1 MTILNFPF
9 SLLTSYIFSFNERA
23 MEEAQTFMIKLL
35 PPRRKSVTH
44 QQAYERMHR
53 FLTFATRDDI
63 DEALHGIRP
72 HKRVRWLVNKFEE
85 ETHEHI
91 PISKVYK
98 IIRENAFLAKE
109 DTEDTKLPDTKLSD
123 IAARTCGAAETDTVG
138 STISEIP
145 AVIKFDEE

>member
-1 MTILNFPF
+1 
-9 SLLTSYIFSFNERA
+9 
-23 MEEAQTFMIKLL
+23 MEETIFMIKLL

-63 DEALHGIRP
+63 DEALHEIRP

-98 IIRENAFLAKE
+98 IIRENAFLAQ
-109 DTEDTKLPDTKLSD
+109 TEDEDTKLSD
-123 IAARTCGAAETDTVG
+123 TKLSETDTVG
-138 STISEIP
+138 STISDIP
-145 AVIKFDEE
+145 VVIKFDEE

>member
-1 MTILNFPF
+1 
-9 SLLTSYIFSFNERA
+9 

-72 HKRVRWLVNKFEE
+72 HNRVRWLVNKFEE

-98 IIRENAFLAKE
+98 ILRENSFLAKE
-109 DTEDTKLPDTKLSD
+109 DEDTKLSD
-123 IAARTCGAAETDTVG
+123 IAGETP
-138 STISEIP
+138 TISDIP
-145 AVIKFDEE
+145 AVIKFDEEE

>member
-1 MTILNFPF
+1 
-9 SLLTSYIFSFNERA
+9 
-23 MEEAQTFMIKLL
+23 
-35 PPRRKSVTH
+35 
-44 QQAYERMHR
+44 MHR

-63 DEALHGIRP
+63 DQALHEIRP

-109 DTEDTKLPDTKLSD
+109 DEDTKLSD
-123 IAARTCGAAETDTVG
+123 TDTVG
-138 STISEIP
+138 STISDIP

>member
-1 MTILNFPF
+1 
-9 SLLTSYIFSFNERA
+9 
-23 MEEAQTFMIKLL
+23 MEETIFMIKLL

-98 IIRENAFLAKE
+98 ILRENSFLAKE
-109 DTEDTKLPDTKLSD
+109 DEDTKLSD
-123 IAARTCGAAETDTVG
+123 TKLSGLALTSTPAQADIDTVG

>member
-1 MTILNFPF
+1 
-9 SLLTSYIFSFNERA
+9 
-23 MEEAQTFMIKLL
+23 MEETIFMIKLL

-63 DEALHGIRP
+63 DEALHEIRP

-98 IIRENAFLAKE
+98 ILRENSFLARDE
-109 DTEDTKLPDTKLSD
+109 EIIDSPNPKLSD
-123 IAARTCGAAETDTVG
+123 TDTVG
-138 STISEIP
+138 STISDIP
-145 AVIKFDEE
+145 AVIKFDEEE